1 MLLVHH
7 HLWCKVIH
15 NNLNRSLHT
24 IVNEPHHRA
33 QEKHGCTCSTRM
45 APSGLVQSINPE
57 SDNDIPVVDVDS
69 DSNFKGKNLALP
81 VTYYVPSSDE
91 ECDWDGTVNH
101 CSLALS
107 DSDFGWTD
115 SESDA
120 GDETETEYLELE
132 GEGLIESLQKSLEE
146 ELKSL
151 KKLTPY
157 KVLEQDI
164 SGKIWKKA
172 EQN

>member
-1 MLLVHH
+1 M
-7 HLWCKVIH
+7 
-15 NNLNRSLHT
+15 NHT
-24 IVNEPHHRA
+24 KEQKKNVAARA
-33 QEKHGCTCSTRM
+33 QQGQLHQ
-45 APSGLVQSINPE
+45 GLVQSINSE
-57 SDNDIPVVDVDS
+57 SDNDILVVDVDS

-132 GEGLIESLQKSLEE
+132 GEGLVESLQKSLEE

-157 KVLEQDI
+157 DVLEQDI